1 MTALPRPRVVDS
13 RRAPGA
19 APVPGWWRES
29 SGLALWALLV
39 WVTSL
44 WVLHGGLH
52 DLTGLAD
59 GLTSLGRLTGLL
71 ASALLLVQVLLMARL
86 PWVEQAWGQDRLART
101 HRLVGFASFTLM
113 LGHIV
118 LIVLGY
124 AASSDL
130 GLWGTVWD
138 LVVSYPGMLLAVA
151 GTAALVMVV
160 VTSVKRARAR
170 LRYESWHLIH
180 LYGYLGAGLAL
191 PHQLWTGRDFT
202 ASPVSTWFWWTLY
215 AVAAGSVLVFR
226 VGVPLVRSLRSPL
239 RVAEVRHDA
248 HDVTTVTVTGPG
260 VARLR
265 ARGGQFFQWRFLD
278 GPGWTRAHP
287 YSLSAAP
294 DGTSLRFTAA
304 HVGDGTRRLATLRPG
319 TRVLLEGPY
328 GRLHEGVRTR
338 RKVLLMGAG
347 IGITPMR
354 ALLEELDA
362 APGDVTV
369 VQRVRDRGAAVLGDE
384 ISALAAAKGARHV
397 VVAGPRIPGR
407 PTWLPAQ
414 ASHLTD
420 ADALRDLVPD
430 VAEHDVYL
438 CGSPA
443 WMEAARAAAVEAGVP
458 DEHVHLERFS
468 Y

>member
-1 MTALPRPRVVDS
+1 MTALPRPRAADT

-19 APVPGWWRES
+19 APVSGWWRES

-71 ASALLLVQVLLMARL
+71 ASALLLVQVLLMARV
-86 PWVEQAWGQDRLART
+86 PWVEQSWGQDRLART
-101 HRLVGFASFTLM
+101 HRLVGFASFNLM

-124 AASSDL
+124 AASSEL

-138 LVVSYPGMLLAVA
+138 LVANYPGMLLAVA

-202 ASPVSTWFWWTLY
+202 ASPVATWFWWTLY

-226 VGVPLVRSLRSPL
+226 VGVPLARSLGSPL

-248 HDVTTVTVTGPG
+248 HDVTTVTVNGPG
-260 VARLR
+260 VERLR

-362 APGDVTV
+362 EPGDVTV

-384 ISALAAAKGARHV
+384 ISTLALAKGARHV

-407 PTWLPAQ
+407 ETWLPAQ
-414 ASHLTD
+414 ASHLSD
-420 ADALRDLVPD
+420 ADALREVVLD
-430 VAEHDVYL
+430 VAEHDVFL

-458 DEHVHLERFS
+458 DENVHLERFS